1 MVKTLYHYADFMTTF
16 QFRLDEAS
24 PVDKNVQLHTQIQ
37 DAVKDGT
44 LAAGTKLPTVRA
56 LAEQLGVA
64 PYTVARVYRQLE
76 DLGVLETHGR
86 NGTIVSTFGDDSQQ
100 QAQLAARAYA
110 DRIHALG
117 VSADEALALAK
128 TALQS

>member
-1 MVKTLYHYADFMTTF
+1 MRFV
-16 QFRLDEAS
+16 LDDSS

-110 DRIHALG
+110 DRIRALG
-117 VSADEALALAK
+117 VSADEGLALAK
-128 TALQS
+128 AALRS

>member
-1 MVKTLYHYADFMTTF
+1 MF
-16 QFRLDEAS
+16 QFALDPAS
-24 PVDKNVQLHTQIQ
+24 SVPKNEQLHTQIQ

-56 LAEQLGVA
+56 LATELGVA
-64 PYTVARVYRQLE
+64 PYTIARVYRQLE

-117 VSADEALALAK
+117 VSADDGLALAK
-128 TALQS
+128 AALHS